1 MSYSQNLEE
10 QHITNYFKGFTGTLL
25 SIGENNGKTF
35 SNALRLIE
43 LGWRAVL
50 VEPSPVAF
58 KKLLEL
64 HKDNPKVECYDWAV
78 GTTDGEVILHESAH
92 HLKDK
97 SDYALL
103 STLNLNETTRWEF
116 VSFKPVPVHC
126 VTYKTLL
133 RETKFTSFD
142 FITVDCEGLDTVVLK
157 QIDLT
162 LVKLLCI
169 EFNSI
174 ESARREI
181 MAYCSLYGMKNIIYE
196 NAENLLIAR

>member
-1 MSYSQNLEE
+1 MIYSQNQEQ
-10 QHITNYFKGFTGTLL
+10 QHIVNYFKNFTGSLL
-25 SIGENNGKTF
+25 SIGENDGRTF

-58 KKLLEL
+58 KQLLEL
-64 HKDNPKVECYDWAV
+64 HKDNPKVDCYDWAI
-78 GTTDGEVILHESAH
+78 GTTDGQVTLHESAH

-103 STLNLNETTRWEF
+103 STLNEDEKKRWKD
-116 VSFKPVPVHC
+116 VDFKPVQVHC
-126 VTYKTLL
+126 VTYATLL
-133 RETKFTSFD
+133 KETKFSGFD
-142 FITVDCEGLDTVVLK
+142 FITLDAEGLDLLILK

-162 LVKLLCI
+162 LCKLLCI
-169 EFNSI
+169 EWNSNYEVSYHI
-174 ESARREI
+174 LD
-181 MAYCSLYGMKNIIYE
+181 YCAKYGMKNIIYE

>member
-1 MSYSQNLEE
+1 MYSQNQEE
-10 QHITNYFKGFTGTLL
+10 LHITNYFKGFTGSLL
-25 SIGENNGKTF
+25 SVGENNGRTF

-64 HKDNPKVECYDWAV
+64 HKDNPKVDCYDWAI
-78 GTTDGEVILHESAH
+78 GITDGLVTLHESAH

-103 STLNLNETTRWEF
+103 STLNEDEKTRWKDVDF
-116 VSFKPVPVHC
+116 RPVQVHC

-133 RETKFTSFD
+133 RETKFSGFD
-142 FITVDCEGLDTVVLK
+142 FITIDCEGNDTVVLK
-157 QIDLT
+157 QIPLGLT
-162 LVKLLCI
+162 KLLCI
-169 EFNSI
+169 EWNSN
-174 ESARREI
+174 EDVRHEI
-181 MAYCSLYGMKNIIYE
+181 LTYTSGFGLNNVIYQ